1 MWAQLEDQSLQM
13 EQLRQELDARREE
26 LEQAQRSL
34 SQAKQVWSWGGST
47 SPPSNPATGRWTCH
61 HCWARGAAAAQGA
74 VTGLSMAPA
83 HQRHELGMSRA
94 PPKPVGLPAVT
105 GGDSVSWPPWQAGV
119 ELSAQ
124 VDALHAEKE
133 VLRRS
138 VSEKECELLS
148 TRGLIEEK
156 ELQLSQEADKAT
168 REIRE
173 LQGRLLEK
181 VQCCV
186 KSPLPL
192 CSPR

>member
-1 MWAQLEDQSLQM
+1 M
-13 EQLRQELDARREE
+13 
-26 LEQAQRSL
+26 
-34 SQAKQVWSWGGST
+34 
-47 SPPSNPATGRWTCH
+47 TGCP
-61 HCWARGAAAAQGA
+61 G
-74 VTGLSMAPA
+74 
-83 HQRHELGMSRA
+83 
-94 PPKPVGLPAVT
+94 
-105 GGDSVSWPPWQAGV
+105 PPWQAGV

-156 ELQLSQEADKAT
+156 ELQLSQEADKAS

-186 KSPLPL
+186 ESPWGEMFGGCQPMQPVGYHSYQQSWDGKGLSKNVLLMGMLFHLAIPPASQSNQEQSLQQKLLEDQFGVLQETVREAQDILRDAMAKLDDPLHLRCTSSPGKS
-192 CSPR
+192 CSSRG

>member
-1 MWAQLEDQSLQM
+1 MGWACPTL
-13 EQLRQELDARREE
+13 
-26 LEQAQRSL
+26 
-34 SQAKQVWSWGGST
+34 
-47 SPPSNPATGRWTCH
+47 PPRV
-61 HCWARGAAAAQGA
+61 CWAHSSDRG
-74 VTGLSMAPA
+74 VTGCP
-83 HQRHELGMSRA
+83 G
-94 PPKPVGLPAVT
+94 
-105 GGDSVSWPPWQAGV
+105 PPWQAGV

-138 VSEKECELLS
+138 VNEKECELLS

-192 CSPR
+192 YSPG

>member
-1 MWAQLEDQSLQM
+1 M
-13 EQLRQELDARREE
+13 
-26 LEQAQRSL
+26 
-34 SQAKQVWSWGGST
+34 
-47 SPPSNPATGRWTCH
+47 
-61 HCWARGAAAAQGA
+61 
-74 VTGLSMAPA
+74 
-83 HQRHELGMSRA
+83 
-94 PPKPVGLPAVT
+94 
-105 GGDSVSWPPWQAGV
+105 

-148 TRGLIEEK
+148 TRGLVEEK

-181 VQCCV
+181 VQGCV

-192 CSPR
+192 CSPRRDVWGVPANTASGISQSWDGWV

>member
-1 MWAQLEDQSLQM
+1 
-13 EQLRQELDARREE
+13 
-26 LEQAQRSL
+26 
-34 SQAKQVWSWGGST
+34 
-47 SPPSNPATGRWTCH
+47 
-61 HCWARGAAAAQGA
+61 
-74 VTGLSMAPA
+74 
-83 HQRHELGMSRA
+83 MSRA

>member
-1 MWAQLEDQSLQM
+1 M
-13 EQLRQELDARREE
+13 
-26 LEQAQRSL
+26 
-34 SQAKQVWSWGGST
+34 
-47 SPPSNPATGRWTCH
+47 TG
-61 HCWARGAAAAQGA
+61 
-74 VTGLSMAPA
+74 
-83 HQRHELGMSRA
+83 
-94 PPKPVGLPAVT
+94 
-105 GGDSVSWPPWQAGV
+105 VSWPHRQAGA

-124 VDALHAEKE
+124 VEALHAEKE

-181 VQCCV
+181 VWCCV
-186 KSPLPL
+186 ESPLPL
-192 CSPR
+192 SLRGPDMFAGC

>member
-1 MWAQLEDQSLQM
+1 M
-13 EQLRQELDARREE
+13 
-26 LEQAQRSL
+26 
-34 SQAKQVWSWGGST
+34 
-47 SPPSNPATGRWTCH
+47 TGCP
-61 HCWARGAAAAQGA
+61 G
-74 VTGLSMAPA
+74 
-83 HQRHELGMSRA
+83 
-94 PPKPVGLPAVT
+94 
-105 GGDSVSWPPWQAGV
+105 PPWQAGV

-156 ELQLSQEADKAT
+156 ELQLSQEADKAS

-186 KSPLPL
+186 ESPWGEMFGGCQPMQPVGYHLYQQSWDGKGLSKNAADGDAFPL
-192 CSPR
+192 SYSSCLTEQPGAEPAAEAAGGSVWSPAGDSERSPGHPP